1 MLYLGWTSERLVL
14 IMIVIVVTLHNF
26 IPLGVEKVANI
37 RGVFRLDFVLFD
49 PLGKS
54 SGNVSV

>member
-1 MLYLGWTSERLVL
+1 
-14 IMIVIVVTLHNF
+14 MIVIVVTLHNF
-26 IPLGVEKVANI
+26 ITLCVEKVTDI

-49 PLGKS
+49 PFGKS

>member
-1 MLYLGWTSERLVL
+1 
-14 IMIVIVVTLHNF
+14 MIVIVVTLHNF
-26 IPLGVEKVANI
+26 IPLGVEKVAYI